1 MDGDSSQPGTVQV
14 TEGLDGIQVTFNY
27 SHRLRSRLSIAAA
40 VLAMVTAFIS
50 CILISDAHSVLSS
63 PLVGLGLLQWISTL
77 MGPLVASAMIAT
89 GVWAWSAHLLKVT
102 QQGSL
107 TLRAHELLLLPSER
121 MPLSE
126 ILFITTDSSP
136 AVALRGGRRIQLLP
150 RSDARTRAWISQYL
164 QRQLQERRSDGSPSD
179 IPAALAQLTQTTL
192 RP

>member
-1 MDGDSSQPGTVQV
+1 MDEDSSQPGTVQV

-27 SHRLRSRLSIAAA
+27 SHRLRSHLSIAAA

-50 CILISDAHSVLSS
+50 CILISNAHSVLSS

-77 MGPLVASAMIAT
+77 MGPLFASAMIAT
-89 GVWAWSAHLLKVT
+89 VVWTWSAHLLKVT

-107 TLRAHELLLLPSER
+107 TLRAYELLLPSER

>member
-1 MDGDSSQPGTVQV
+1 MDEDSSQPGTVQV

-27 SHRLRSRLSIAAA
+27 SHRLRIRLSIAAA

-50 CILISDAHSVLSS
+50 GILISDAHSVLAS

-77 MGPLVASAMIAT
+77 MGPLFASAMIAT
-89 GVWAWSAHLLKVT
+89 GVWTWSAHLLKVT

-107 TLRAHELLLLPSER
+107 TLRAHELLLPSER

-164 QRQLQERRSDGSPSD
+164 QRQLQERRSDGSPSN